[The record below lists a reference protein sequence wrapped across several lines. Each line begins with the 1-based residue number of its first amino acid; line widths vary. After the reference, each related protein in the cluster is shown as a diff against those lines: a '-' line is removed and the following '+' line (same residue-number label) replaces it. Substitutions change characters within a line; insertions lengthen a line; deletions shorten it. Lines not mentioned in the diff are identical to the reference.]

1 MKESE
6 RSLYEQAESILNS
19 GEFKAAV
26 KEVMSKKRQ
35 SSGIFE
41 VKIATSDLTF
51 PVARTN
57 TAVGVYGAQ
66 PFANLF
72 LGNAGSPFVIPEG
85 KNRASWLEGSYTS
98 NVGYVDEITAIST
111 ADAGSMT
118 EKYREMAKIAAKMP
132 YSSEMVEDASIALNW
147 FRTKAQQ
154 YILNKVDS
162 EIFAGDGDGALS

>member
-6 RSLYEQAESILNS
+6 RSLAEQAEKILTS
-19 GEFKAAV
+19 AEFKSAV
-26 KEVMSKKRQ
+26 KEVMSKNRQ
-35 SSGIFE
+35 SSGTFE
-41 VKIATSDLTF
+41 VKIATSDVTF
-51 PVARTN
+51 PVTRTN

-111 ADAGSMT
+111 ADTGSMT

-147 FRTKAQQ
+147 FRTRHSNTFLTK
-154 YILNKVDS
+154 
-162 EIFAGDGDGALS
+162 

>member
-1 MKESE
+1 MKLTGYVNHADIYKIESE
-6 RSLYEQAESILNS
+6 KSLAEQAEKILNS
-19 GEFKAAV
+19 AEFKSAV

-41 VKIATSDLTF
+41 VKIATSDVTF

-111 ADAGSMT
+111 ADTGSMT
-118 EKYREMAKIAAKMP
+118 EKTREMAKIAAKMP
-132 YSSEMVEDASIALNW
+132 YSSEIVS
-147 FRTKAQQ
+147 
-154 YILNKVDS
+154 
-162 EIFAGDGDGALS
+162 DGLKIH